1 MEYQKLADQFWRDGY
16 LVIEN
21 FFNDELMD
29 QYHALILNHFGD
41 DPQFSHTDEFIK
53 KAATEVIPWF
63 PQREGVHAFDEVE
76 NDLRLKKLTDL
87 ILGEGW
93 YSLYCMTMYSRPGS
107 KGQAWH
113 QDCAPDDPK
122 MFNMN
127 RLMYTRD
134 INADTGGETLVVPGS
149 HKRGLLTVGDVNEE
163 FADQRVLTPKKG
175 MLILLHGHTWHRV
188 YPTHIKERVS
198 TNYRCS
204 PAGTP
209 EDITDICVYRNMRY
223 KFAINQVVEERV

>member
-16 LVIEN
+16 LVVEK
-21 FFNDELMD
+21 FFSDDLMD
-29 QYHALILNHFGD
+29 QYQALILNHFGD

-76 NDLRLKKLTDL
+76 KDTRLKKLTDL

-113 QDCAPDDPK
+113 QDCAPDDPTI
-122 MFNMN
+122 FNVN

-134 INADTGGETLVVPGS
+134 INAETGGETLVVPGS

-163 FADQRVLTPKKG
+163 FADQVVLTPKKG

-188 YPTHIKERVS
+188 YPTNVKERVS

-209 EDITDICVYRNMRY
+209 EDMTDICVYRNMRY